1 MSVGIDEDD
10 ECGCDECECACKKD
24 IHVEAD
30 GDMHGFSV
38 NHSGENGW
46 SSYSFYSTDMDL
58 VNKEFKEI
66 KELLNVCM

>member
-1 MSVGIDEDD
+1 
-10 ECGCDECECACKKD
+10 
-24 IHVEAD
+24 
-30 GDMHGFSV
+30 MHGFSV